1 MDNQEETQSQDQ
13 ALKAAVEAIVYVAD
27 EPVTV
32 EQICK
37 ALKSAQA
44 TQVHQ
49 VLEALQ
55 QEYSQEGHGIEIR
68 EIASGYKMF
77 TKAEHHETI
86 RKFVKDMTP
95 PVKLSMAALETL
107 ATIAYRQ
114 PITIPEIQQIRG
126 VHAVSVLKTLL
137 EKKLIT
143 TAGRKNVLGRPI
155 LYKTTREF
163 LLQFGLSSLQELPS
177 LQEFEE
183 ITRAAMGEPSE
194 EQPDTGDAADSSAG
208 LFLSEQALSEQSP
221 SEQSS
226 SEQADPPELRSKA
239 AQSAAAGGSESPV
252 SSAAPEKLHDP
263 DLGDTDGA

>member
-1 MDNQEETQSQDQ
+1 MENEREAQQQNP
-13 ALKAAVEAIVYVAD
+13 ALRAAVEAIVYVAD

-32 EQICK
+32 EQICE
-37 ALKSAQA
+37 ALDGAQA
-44 TQVHQ
+44 AEVRQ
-49 VLEALQ
+49 VLESLQ
-55 QEYSQEGHGIEIR
+55 QEYSREGCGIEIR
-68 EIASGYKMF
+68 EIAGGYKMF

-114 PITIPEIQQIRG
+114 PMTIPEIQQIRG
-126 VHAVSVLKTLL
+126 VHAASVLKTLL

-183 ITRAAMGEPSE
+183 ITRAAMGELAE
-194 EQPDTGDAADSSAG
+194 EQPDTGNPSDMPPPSSYSASDSAP
-208 LFLSEQALSEQSP
+208 EQPGPA
-221 SEQSS
+221 
-226 SEQADPPELRSKA
+226 ELRSQA
-239 AQSAAAGGSESPV
+239 AQSAATGGSDSPV
-252 SSAAPEKLHDP
+252 SSAAPEKVPDP
-263 DLGDTDGA
+263 APGEPDGA

>member
-1 MDNQEETQSQDQ
+1 MDNQEETQNQDQ
-13 ALKAAVEAIVYVAD
+13 ALRAAVEAIVYVAD

-37 ALKSAQA
+37 ALKSAPA
-44 TQVHQ
+44 AQVRQ
-49 VLEALQ
+49 VLEALL

-68 EIASGYKMF
+68 EIAGGYKMF

-86 RKFVKDMTP
+86 RKLVKDMTP

-126 VHAVSVLKTLL
+126 VHAAGVLKTLL

-183 ITRAAMGEPSE
+183 ITRAAMGEPSG
-194 EQPDTGDAADSSAG
+194 EQTDTSNPSDPSSE
-208 LFLSEQALSEQSP
+208 LLLSEQALSEQSL
-221 SEQSS
+221 SG
-226 SEQADPPELRSKA
+226 QAGPTELHAKA
-239 AQSAAAGGSESPV
+239 AQSASTGGSEVPASSVSPEELRDP
-252 SSAAPEKLHDP
+252 AP
-263 DLGDTDGA
+263 GDTDGA

>member
-1 MDNQEETQSQDQ
+1 MDNPEETQNQDQ

-27 EPVTV
+27 DPVTV

-37 ALKSAQA
+37 ALKSAPA
-44 TQVHQ
+44 ADVRQ
-49 VLEALQ
+49 VLALLQ
-55 QEYSQEGHGIEIR
+55 QEYRQEGHGIEIR

-126 VHAVSVLKTLL
+126 VHAASVLKTLL
-137 EKKLIT
+137 EKKLIAP
-143 TAGRKNVLGRPI
+143 AGRKNVLGRPI

-183 ITRAAMGEPSE
+183 ITRAAMGEPAE
-194 EQPDTGDAADSSAG
+194 ERPDTGDVSGPSAT
-208 LFLSEQALSEQSP
+208 LSLSEQALSEQSP
-221 SEQSS
+221 SEQ
-226 SEQADPPELRSKA
+226 ADPPALRSKA
-239 AQSAAAGGSESPV
+239 AQSGAAGGSESPV
-252 SSAAPEKLHDP
+252 TGAAPEKLRDP
-263 DLGDTDGA
+263 VPGDTDGA

>member
-1 MDNQEETQSQDQ
+1 MDNQEATQGQDQ
-13 ALKAAVEAIVYVAD
+13 TLKAAVEAIVYVAD
-27 EPVTV
+27 EPITV

-37 ALKSAQA
+37 ALKNAPA
-44 TQVHQ
+44 TQVRQ

-68 EIASGYKMF
+68 EIAGGYKMF

-86 RKFVKDMTP
+86 RKLVKDMTP

-126 VHAVSVLKTLL
+126 VHAASVLKTLL

-163 LLQFGLSSLQELPS
+163 MLEFGLSSLQELPS

-183 ITRAAMGEPSE
+183 ITRAAMGEPSA
-194 EQPDTGDAADSSAG
+194 EQSDTGDATDPASVLS
-208 LFLSEQALSEQSP
+208 LSEQAPSEQFP
-221 SEQSS
+221 SEQSLS
-226 SEQADPPELRSKA
+226 GQAGPSELRSKA
-239 AQSAAAGGSESPV
+239 AQSAAAGGSESSV
-252 SSAAPEKLHDP
+252 SDAAREKLHDP
-263 DLGDTDGA
+263 VPGDTDGA

>member
-27 EPVTV
+27 DPVTV

-37 ALKSAQA
+37 ALKSAPAA
-44 TQVHQ
+44 TVRQ

-221 SEQSS
+221 SEQSLS
-226 SEQADPPELRSKA
+226 DPPELRSKA
-239 AQSAAAGGSESPV
+239 AQSAAAGGVESPV

>member
-1 MDNQEETQSQDQ
+1 MDNQEETQSQDR

-27 EPVTV
+27 DPVTV

-37 ALKSAQA
+37 ALKSAPA
-44 TQVHQ
+44 AQVRQ

-86 RKFVKDMTP
+86 RKLVKDMTP

-126 VHAVSVLKTLL
+126 VHAAGVLKTLL

-194 EQPDTGDAADSSAG
+194 EQPDTGDAAGSSAE
-208 LFLSEQALSEQSP
+208 LFLSEQALSEQSL

-239 AQSAAAGGSESPV
+239 AQSAAAGGVESPV

>member
-27 EPVTV
+27 DPVTV

-37 ALKSAQA
+37 ALKSVPAAQ
-44 TQVHQ
+44 VRQ

-77 TKAEHHETI
+77 TKAEYHETI

-143 TAGRKNVLGRPI
+143 TAGRKHVLGRPI

-194 EQPDTGDAADSSAG
+194 EKPDTGEASDLSSS
-208 LFLSEQALSEQSP
+208 LSLSEQPLSEQAP
-221 SEQSS
+221 
-226 SEQADPPELRSKA
+226 SEQADPPALHSKA
-239 AQSAAAGGSESPV
+239 AQSAAAGGSESSG
-252 SSAAPEKLHDP
+252 SSAAPEKLRDP
-263 DLGDTDGA
+263 DLGNTDGA